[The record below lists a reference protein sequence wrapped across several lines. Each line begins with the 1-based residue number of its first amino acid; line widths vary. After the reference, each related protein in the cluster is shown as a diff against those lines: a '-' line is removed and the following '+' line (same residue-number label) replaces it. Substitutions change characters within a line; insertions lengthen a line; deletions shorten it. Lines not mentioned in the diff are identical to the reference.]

1 MIIKYP
7 EIYYSNE
14 ICEILHSCPDI
25 PEAPQAPIEPKS
37 PINPGEYSGNGQGI
51 NIIMMIISI
60 IGIIYCFRSYDGDN
74 MVTMILCCIGLFFL
88 SWVMI
93 KLEEASKES
102 HQNKVDKYE
111 EETRLYPKKLHQY
124 QKDLEVY
131 EQNLQE
137 YNKLIARLESPD
149 NVLSFRQQLF
159 RKWESSREFPV
170 ILDCEEDE
178 KIKKGV

>member
-60 IGIIYCFRSYDGDN
+60 IGIIYCFSPHCSIKRAN
-74 MVTMILCCIGLFFL
+74 HLILREGLF
-88 SWVMI
+88 
-93 KLEEASKES
+93 
-102 HQNKVDKYE
+102 
-111 EETRLYPKKLHQY
+111 R
-124 QKDLEVY
+124 EVVPGAT
-131 EQNLQE
+131 Q
-137 YNKLIARLESPD
+137 
-149 NVLSFRQQLF
+149 
-159 RKWESSREFPV
+159 
-170 ILDCEEDE
+170 IL
-178 KIKKGV
+178 

>member
-37 PINPGEYSGNGQGI
+37 PINPGEYRGNGQGI

-74 MVTMILCCIGLFFL
+74 MVTMILCCIGLVFL
-88 SWVMI
+88 
-93 KLEEASKES
+93 
-102 HQNKVDKYE
+102 
-111 EETRLYPKKLHQY
+111 
-124 QKDLEVY
+124 
-131 EQNLQE
+131 
-137 YNKLIARLESPD
+137 
-149 NVLSFRQQLF
+149 F
-159 RKWESSREFPV
+159 
-170 ILDCEEDE
+170 
-178 KIKKGV
+178 